1 MSIDDMITGDVPG
14 PGPTPRRGRVQR
26 ASAVVLGVLAVL
38 LALACLVVLI
48 WPTAVPGKSGAEKAD
63 DRAVAVQ
70 SAATEVMKAFLDVDY
85 KNMDPRVNRVL
96 SLSTG
101 AFKNQYQTAAA
112 DLKSQV
118 QAAKTVASG
127 AVVRVGIG
135 DIDADT
141 AVVYVAADSK
151 VSNTSIEKEQAQG
164 NTADGRRYYRFQL
177 KMQRVGDRWLLS
189 DLQGIS

>member
-1 MSIDDMITGDVPG
+1 MSLENTFAGDVPG
-14 PGPTPRRGRVQR
+14 HGPAPRHGRAQR
-26 ASAVVLGVLAVL
+26 VAVVLLGILAVL
-38 LALACLVVLI
+38 LALACVVGLI

-70 SAATEVMKAFLDVDY
+70 SAATQVMKAFLDVDY
-85 KNMDPRVNRVL
+85 KDMDPRMNKVL

-101 AFKNQYQTAAA
+101 AFRNQYKTAAA

-118 QAAKTVASG
+118 QAAKTVATG

-177 KMQRVGDRWLLS
+177 KMKKVGSHWLLS

>member
-1 MSIDDMITGDVPG
+1 MTIENTMTGDG
-14 PGPTPRRGRVQR
+14 PGPAQARRHGRAQR
-26 ASAVVLGVLAVL
+26 LSVGVLGVLAVL
-38 LALACLVVLI
+38 LALACVVVLI
-48 WPTAVPGKSGAEKAD
+48 WPTAVPGKSAAEKAD
-63 DRAVAVQ
+63 DRTVVVQ
-70 SAATEVMKAFLDVDY
+70 SAATQVMKAFLDVDY
-85 KNMDPRVNRVL
+85 KDMDPRVSKVL

-118 QAAKTVASG
+118 QAAKTVATG

-135 DIDADT
+135 DIDSDT

-164 NTADGRRYYRFQL
+164 QTADGRRYYRFQL
-177 KMQRVGDRWLLS
+177 TMSKVGDRWLLS
-189 DLQGIS
+189 DLKGIS

>member
-1 MSIDDMITGDVPG
+1 MTLENSITGDAPG
-14 PGPTPRRGRVQR
+14 PASTRPSGRVQR
-26 ASAVVLGVLAVL
+26 ASVVLLGILAVL
-38 LALACLVVLI
+38 LALACVVVLI
-48 WPTAVPGKSGAEKAD
+48 WPTAVPGKSGAERAD

-85 KNMDPRVNRVL
+85 QDMDPRMNKVL

-101 AFKNQYQTAAA
+101 AFKNQYKTAAA

-118 QAAKTVASG
+118 QAAKTVATG

-151 VSNTSIEKEQAQG
+151 VSNTSIQKEQAQG

-177 KMQRVGDRWLLS
+177 TLSRVGDRWLLS

>member
-1 MSIDDMITGDVPG
+1 MTIEHTYAGDGLGPDPAPG
-14 PGPTPRRGRVQR
+14 RRRAQRVV
-26 ASAVVLGVLAVL
+26 VVLLAVL
-38 LALACLVVLI
+38 AGLLAVACVVVLV

-63 DRAVAVQ
+63 DRTVAVQ
-70 SAATEVMKAFLDVDY
+70 SAATQVMKAFLDVDY
-85 KNMDPRVNRVL
+85 RDMDPRVNKVL

-127 AVVRVGIG
+127 AVLRVGIG
-135 DIDADT
+135 DIDNDT
-141 AVVYVAADSK
+141 AVAYVAADST
-151 VSNTSIEKEQAQG
+151 VSNTSIEQEKAQG
-164 NTADGRRYYRFQL
+164 KNPDGRRYYRFQL
-177 KMQRVGDRWLLS
+177 TLTKVGDRWLLS

>member
-1 MSIDDMITGDVPG
+1 MTIENTMTGDGTG
-14 PGPTPRRGRVQR
+14 PAQSRRHGRAQR
-26 ASAVVLGVLAVL
+26 LSAGVLGVLAVL
-38 LALACLVVLI
+38 LALACVVVLI

-63 DRAVAVQ
+63 DRTVAVQ
-70 SAATEVMKAFLDVDY
+70 SAATQVMKAFLDVDY
-85 KNMDPRVNRVL
+85 KDMDPRVSKVL

-101 AFKNQYQTAAA
+101 AFENQYKTASA

-118 QAAKTVASG
+118 QAAKTVATG

-135 DIDADT
+135 DIDSDT

-151 VSNTSIEKEQAQG
+151 VTNTSIEKEQAQG
-164 NTADGRRYYRFQL
+164 QTADGRRYYRFQL
-177 KMQRVGDRWLLS
+177 TMSKVGDRWLLS

>member
-1 MSIDDMITGDVPG
+1 MTIENTMTGDG
-14 PGPTPRRGRVQR
+14 PGPAQARRHGRAQR
-26 ASAVVLGVLAVL
+26 LSVGVLGVLAVL
-38 LALACLVVLI
+38 LALACVVVLI
-48 WPTAVPGKSGAEKAD
+48 WPTAVPGKSAAEKAD
-63 DRAVAVQ
+63 DRTVAVQ
-70 SAATEVMKAFLDVDY
+70 SAATQVMKAFLDVDY
-85 KNMDPRVNRVL
+85 KDMDPRVSKVL

-118 QAAKTVASG
+118 QAAKTVATG

-135 DIDADT
+135 DIDSDT

-164 NTADGRRYYRFQL
+164 QTADGRRYYRFQL
-177 KMQRVGDRWLLS
+177 TMSKVGDRWLLS
-189 DLQGIS
+189 DLKGIS

>member
-1 MSIDDMITGDVPG
+1 MTIENTYAEDGLGPYLAPG
-14 PGPTPRRGRVQR
+14 RSRGQRV
-26 ASAVVLGVLAVL
+26 AVVLLSVLAGL
-38 LALACLVVLI
+38 LALACIVVLV

-70 SAATEVMKAFLDVDY
+70 SAATQVMKAFLDVDY
-85 KNMDPRVNRVL
+85 RDMDPRVSKVL

-118 QAAKTVASG
+118 QAAKTVANG
-127 AVVRVGIG
+127 AVLRVGIG
-135 DIDADT
+135 DMESST
-141 AVVYVAADSK
+141 ATVYVAADST
-151 VSNTSIEKEQAQG
+151 VSNTSIEQEKAQG
-164 NTADGRRYYRFQL
+164 KNPDGRRYYRFQL
-177 KMQRVGDRWLLS
+177 TLTRVGDRWLLS